1 MLPVPVPELYIN
13 GFVLFCAFTWLVS
26 TLFNVIFVWFI
37 HVSPLNCTLFTHIGV
52 WHLYIVQIGNYL
64 FTHLT
69 LDEIEYCP
77 VWGYYEQH
85 CYELL
90 VHMFWGAYGWTSAGW
105 TLRSGILGFHGL
117 FHGHIQS
124 HICIYCM
131 YRTIHMFS
139 CRRYSHIIFHNGYSR
154 QQCVGPILY
163 SITLPMTSP
172 HPWSISGPLAHCSL
186 LHPSLTGDSVQV
198 LHLPGSAASSF

>member
-1 MLPVPVPELYIN
+1 MTCFHFVQCYICVVYPCFSIELYIVHSYWCMA
-13 GFVLFCAFTWLVS
+13 FVHCTNRQLFIYPSNSRWNWVLSSLGLLWTALLWTSCAYVLGSIWM
-26 TLFNVIFVWFI
+26 N
-37 HVSPLNCTLFTHIGV
+37 
-52 WHLYIVQIGNYL
+52 
-64 FTHLT
+64 
-69 LDEIEYCP
+69 
-77 VWGYYEQH
+77 
-85 CYELL
+85 
-90 VHMFWGAYGWTSAGW
+90 SAGW